1 MHRIASLL
9 ILPAALLASCVT
21 EPPRANVQQIPAN
34 YRQQV
39 AALLRSTLKDPY
51 SVRDAMISQPIMV
64 SGLLVGGTRNGAC
77 VRLNSRNSFGAY
89 TGLETFT
96 VAFVN
101 GSTVGPYEGSCSG
114 SDVIWSPLNISG

>member
-1 MHRIASLL
+1 MRYALLSLASV
-9 ILPAALLASCVT
+9 ALLASCVT
-21 EPPRANVQQIPAN
+21 EPPKPHVQQIPAN
-34 YRQQV
+34 YKAQV
-39 AALLRSTLKDPY
+39 AALMRSTLKDPY
-51 SVRDAMISQPIMV
+51 SVRDAMISQPITV

-101 GSTVGPYEGSCSG
+101 GSTVGPYEGSCEG
-114 SDVIWSPLNISG
+114 NDVHWSPLNIGG